1 MNALDYSLLGDK
13 EKIIEITNKIKNII
27 KTKFNKDSIVI
38 IKKVEIKNEEKTL
51 DEIADE
57 INALIKEGNS

>member
-13 EKIIEITNKIKNII
+13 DKINENKNKIKDII
-27 KTKFNKDSIVI
+27 KTKFNRDAIVK

-57 INALIKEGNS
+57 INALIKENNK